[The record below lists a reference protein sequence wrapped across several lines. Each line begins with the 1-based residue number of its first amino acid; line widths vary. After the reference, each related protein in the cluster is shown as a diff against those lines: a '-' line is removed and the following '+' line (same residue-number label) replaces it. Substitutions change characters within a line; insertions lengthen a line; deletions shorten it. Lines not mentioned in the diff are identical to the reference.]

1 MSAREIGVLC
11 AFFGDTVTVM
21 PADLASDTGS
31 AGSATPSAPSRA
43 PLPAAL
49 PVPASAPPRTPMPA
63 SASASAPVSAP
74 VSVPVTAEAVPVTG
88 WGRTAPTAARL
99 VRPRSRA
106 EAAAAV
112 RMCGTRGGIA
122 RGLGRAYGDAAQNAG
137 GAVLDMTCLDRVH
150 SVDAVAGTVRCD
162 AGVSLHR
169 LMEAL
174 LPLGWF
180 VPVTPGTRYVTV
192 GGAIGADIH
201 GKNHHGAGS
210 FSRHVPSFELLT
222 ADGGIRTVERG
233 TPLFDATAGG
243 MGLTGVILTAT
254 VRLLPVETSL
264 MSVDTERAADLD
276 DLMARL
282 TATDHRHRYSV
293 AWIDLLARG
302 RSTGRAVLT
311 RGEHAPLDAL
321 PARARRAPLAFR
333 PGRLPAAPSCVPP
346 GLLGRTTVGLFNE
359 FWYRR
364 APRARTGELQSLS
377 AFFHPL
383 DGVPHWN
390 RIYGRAGLVQYQFV
404 VGHGREEALRRIV
417 RRVAERRCPS
427 FLAVLK
433 RFGPA
438 DPGWL
443 SFPMPGWTLA
453 LDVPADLPGLDGF
466 LDELDEEV
474 AGADGR
480 VYLAKDA
487 RLRPE
492 LLGRMYP
499 RLAAFRELRAEL
511 DPGGVFTSDLSR
523 RLAL

>member
-1 MSAREIGVLC
+1 MRPLGGA
-11 AFFGDTVTVM
+11 TVTVM
-21 PADLASDTGS
+21 PADS
-31 AGSATPSAPSRA
+31 
-43 PLPAAL
+43 
-49 PVPASAPPRTPMPA
+49 
-63 SASASAPVSAP
+63 VS
-74 VSVPVTAEAVPVTG
+74 VTG
-88 WGRTAPTAARL
+88 WGRTAPTTARM
-99 VRPRSRA
+99 VRPRTYG

-112 RMCGTRGGIA
+112 RECGARGGIA

-137 GAVLDMTCLDRVH
+137 GAVLDMTGLDRIH
-150 SVDAVAGTVRCD
+150 AIDADGGTVLCD

-169 LMEAL
+169 LMEVL

-201 GKNHHGAGS
+201 GKNHHVSGS
-210 FSRHVPSFELLT
+210 FSRHVLSFELLT
-222 ADGGIRTVERG
+222 ADGEIRTVGRG

-254 VRLLPVETSL
+254 VRLRPVESGL

-282 TATDHRHRYSV
+282 TATDHRYRYSV

-302 RSTGRAVLT
+302 AATGRAVLT
-311 RGEHAPLDAL
+311 RGDHAPLDAL
-321 PARARRAPLAFR
+321 PARARRHPLEFR
-333 PGRLPAAPSCVPP
+333 PSRLPAAPSFLPE

-359 FWYRR
+359 LWYRK
-364 APRARTGELQSLS
+364 APRARRGELQPIP

-390 RIYGRAGLVQYQFV
+390 RVYGRGGFVQYQFV
-404 VGHGREEALRRIV
+404 VGHGREETLRRIV
-417 RRVAERRCPS
+417 RRISGRRCPS

-433 RFGPA
+433 RFGDG

-443 SFPMPGWTLA
+443 SFPVPGWTLA
-453 LDVPADLPGLDGF
+453 LDIPAGLPGLGTF
-466 LDELDEEV
+466 LDGLDEEV
-474 AGADGR
+474 ADAGGR

-492 LLGRMYP
+492 LLAAMYP
-499 RLAAFRELRAEL
+499 RLGVFRALRREL
-511 DPGGVFTSDLSR
+511 DPRGVFTSDLSR
-523 RLAL
+523 RLGL

>member
-1 MSAREIGVLC
+1 MSA
-11 AFFGDTVTVM
+11 DT
-21 PADLASDTGS
+21 DWG
-31 AGSATPSAPSRA
+31 
-43 PLPAAL
+43 
-49 PVPASAPPRTPMPA
+49 
-63 SASASAPVSAP
+63 
-74 VSVPVTAEAVPVTG
+74 PVTG

-99 VRPRSRA
+99 IRPRTYE
-106 EAAAAV
+106 EAALAV
-112 RMCGTRGGIA
+112 RECGARGSIA

-137 GAVLDMTCLDRVH
+137 GAVLDMTALDRVH
-150 SVDAVAGTVRCD
+150 AVDVAGGTVLCD

-169 LMEAL
+169 LMELL

-201 GKNHHGAGS
+201 GKNHHVSGS
-210 FSRHVPSFELLT
+210 FARHVAALELLT
-222 ADGGIRTVERG
+222 ADGQVRTVTPG

-254 VRLLPVETSL
+254 LRLQPVETAL

-282 TATDHRHRYSV
+282 TATDHRYRYSV

-302 RSTGRAVLT
+302 RATGRAVLT
-311 RGEHAPLDAL
+311 RGDHAPLDAL
-321 PARARRAPLAFR
+321 PARSRARRAPLAFR
-333 PGRLPAAPSCVPP
+333 TSRLPAAPDLVPD

-359 FWYRR
+359 LWYRKS
-364 APRARTGELQSLS
+364 PRLSRGRLQRIST
-377 AFFHPL
+377 FFHPL

-390 RIYGRAGLVQYQFV
+390 RIYGRGGFVQYQFV
-404 VGHGREEALRRIV
+404 VGEGREEALRRIV
-417 RRVAERRCPS
+417 RRISDHRCPS

-433 RFGPA
+433 RFGEA

-443 SFPMPGWTLA
+443 SFPLPGWTLA
-453 LDVPADLPGLDGF
+453 LDIPAGLPGLGAF

-474 AGADGR
+474 AEAGGR

-492 LLGRMYP
+492 LLAAMYP
-499 RLAAFRELRAEL
+499 RLDDFRALRAEL
-511 DPGGVFTSDLSR
+511 DPHGVFVSDLAR
-523 RLAL
+523 RLTL

>member
-1 MSAREIGVLC
+1 MSA
-11 AFFGDTVTVM
+11 DTDSDPDVM
-21 PADLASDTGS
+21 GLDHT
-31 AGSATPSAPSRA
+31 T
-43 PLPAAL
+43 
-49 PVPASAPPRTPMPA
+49 
-63 SASASAPVSAP
+63 
-74 VSVPVTAEAVPVTG
+74 VTG

-99 VRPRSRA
+99 IRPRTYE

-112 RMCGTRGGIA
+112 RDCGARGGIP

-137 GAVLDMTCLDRVH
+137 GSVLDMTGLDRVH
-150 SVDAVAGTVRCD
+150 AIDADGGTVLCD

-169 LMEAL
+169 LMEVL

-201 GKNHHGAGS
+201 GKNHHVSGS
-210 FSRHVPSFELLT
+210 FARHVLALELLT
-222 ADGGIRTVERG
+222 ADGEIHTVIPG
-233 TPLFDATAGG
+233 TSLFDATAGG

-254 VRLLPVETSL
+254 IRLQPVESSL

-282 TATDHRHRYSV
+282 AATDHRYRYSV

-302 RSTGRAVLT
+302 AATGRAVLT
-311 RGEHAPLDAL
+311 RGDHAPLDAL
-321 PARARRAPLAFR
+321 PARLRRDPLAFR
-333 PGRLPAAPSCVPP
+333 TSRLPSAPGVLPE
-346 GLLGRTTVGLFNE
+346 GLLTRTTVGLFNE
-359 FWYRR
+359 LWYRK
-364 APRARTGELQSLS
+364 APRARTGRLQRIS

-390 RIYGRAGLVQYQFV
+390 RVYGRGGFVQYQFV
-404 VGHGREEALRRIV
+404 VGYGQEDALRRIV
-417 RRVAERRCPS
+417 RRISERRCPS

-433 RFGPA
+433 RFGES

-443 SFPMPGWTLA
+443 SFPVPGWTLA
-453 LDVPADLPGLDGF
+453 LDIPAGLPGLGAF

-474 AGADGR
+474 AAAGGR

-487 RLRPE
+487 RLRPD
-492 LLGRMYP
+492 LLAAMYP
-499 RLAAFRELRAEL
+499 RLDDFRALRAEL
-511 DPGGVFTSDLSR
+511 DPHGVFVSDLAR
-523 RLAL
+523 RLHL

>member
-1 MSAREIGVLC
+1 MSA
-11 AFFGDTVTVM
+11 DT
-21 PADLASDTGS
+21 DWG
-31 AGSATPSAPSRA
+31 
-43 PLPAAL
+43 
-49 PVPASAPPRTPMPA
+49 
-63 SASASAPVSAP
+63 
-74 VSVPVTAEAVPVTG
+74 PVTG

-99 VRPRSRA
+99 IRPRTYE
-106 EAAAAV
+106 EAALAV
-112 RMCGTRGGIA
+112 RECGARGGIA

-137 GAVLDMTCLDRVH
+137 GAVLDMTALDRVH
-150 SVDAVAGTVRCD
+150 AVDVAGGTVLCD

-169 LMEAL
+169 LMELL

-201 GKNHHGAGS
+201 GKNHHVSGS
-210 FSRHVPSFELLT
+210 FARHVAALELLT
-222 ADGGIRTVERG
+222 ADGQVRTVTPG

-254 VRLLPVETSL
+254 LRLQPVETAL

-282 TATDHRHRYSV
+282 TATDHRYRYSV

-302 RSTGRAVLT
+302 RATGRAVLT
-311 RGEHAPLDAL
+311 RGDHAPLDAL
-321 PARARRAPLAFR
+321 PARSRARRAPLAFR
-333 PGRLPAAPSCVPP
+333 TSRLPAAPDLVPD

-359 FWYRR
+359 LWYRKS
-364 APRARTGELQSLS
+364 PRLSRGRLQRIST
-377 AFFHPL
+377 FFHPL

-390 RIYGRAGLVQYQFV
+390 RIYGRGGFVQYQFV
-404 VGHGREEALRRIV
+404 VGEGREEALRRIV
-417 RRVAERRCPS
+417 RRISDHRCPS

-433 RFGPA
+433 RFGEA

-443 SFPMPGWTLA
+443 SFPLPGWTLA
-453 LDVPADLPGLDGF
+453 LDIPAGLPGLGAF

-474 AGADGR
+474 AEAGGR

-492 LLGRMYP
+492 LLAAMYP
-499 RLAAFRELRAEL
+499 RLDDFRALRAEL
-511 DPGGVFTSDLSR
+511 DPHRVFVSDLAR
-523 RLAL
+523 RLTL

>member
-1 MSAREIGVLC
+1 MSA
-11 AFFGDTVTVM
+11 DTDSDPDVM
-21 PADLASDTGS
+21 GLDHT
-31 AGSATPSAPSRA
+31 T
-43 PLPAAL
+43 
-49 PVPASAPPRTPMPA
+49 
-63 SASASAPVSAP
+63 
-74 VSVPVTAEAVPVTG
+74 VTG

-99 VRPRSRA
+99 IRPRTYE
-106 EAAAAV
+106 EAATAV
-112 RMCGTRGGIA
+112 RECGARGGIP

-137 GAVLDMTCLDRVH
+137 GSVLDMTALDRVH
-150 SVDAVAGTVRCD
+150 AIDADGGTVLCD

-169 LMEAL
+169 LMEVL

-201 GKNHHGAGS
+201 GKNHHVSGS
-210 FSRHVPSFELLT
+210 FARHVLALELLT
-222 ADGGIRTVERG
+222 ADGEIRTVVPG

-254 VRLLPVETSL
+254 IRLQPVETSL
-264 MSVDTERAADLD
+264 MSVDTERATDLD

-282 TATDHRHRYSV
+282 AATDHRYRYSV

-302 RSTGRAVLT
+302 ATTGRAVLT
-311 RGEHAPLDAL
+311 RGDHAPLDAL
-321 PARARRAPLAFR
+321 PARLRRDPLAFR
-333 PGRLPAAPSCVPP
+333 TPRLPATPAILPE
-346 GLLGRTTVGLFNE
+346 GLLSRTTVGLFNE
-359 FWYRR
+359 LWYRK
-364 APRARTGELQSLS
+364 APRTRTGQLQRIS

-390 RIYGRAGLVQYQFV
+390 RVYGRGGFVQYQFV
-404 VGHGREEALRRIV
+404 VGYGREDALRRIV
-417 RRVAERRCPS
+417 RRISERRCPS

-433 RFGPA
+433 RFGES

-443 SFPMPGWTLA
+443 SFPVPGWTLA
-453 LDVPADLPGLDGF
+453 LDIPAGLPGLGAF

-474 AGADGR
+474 AAAGGR

-492 LLGRMYP
+492 LLAAMYP
-499 RLAAFRELRAEL
+499 RLDDFRQLRAQL
-511 DPGGVFTSDLSR
+511 DPRGVFVSDLAR
-523 RLAL
+523 RLSL

>member
-1 MSAREIGVLC
+1 MSA
-11 AFFGDTVTVM
+11 DT
-21 PADLASDTGS
+21 DSDPDIMGLDHT
-31 AGSATPSAPSRA
+31 T
-43 PLPAAL
+43 
-49 PVPASAPPRTPMPA
+49 
-63 SASASAPVSAP
+63 
-74 VSVPVTAEAVPVTG
+74 VTG

-99 VRPRSRA
+99 IRPRSYE

-112 RMCGTRGGIA
+112 RHCGGRGGIP

-137 GAVLDMTCLDRVH
+137 GSVLDMTALDRVH
-150 SVDAVAGTVRCD
+150 AIDAAGGTVLCD

-169 LMEAL
+169 LMEVL

-201 GKNHHGAGS
+201 GKNHHVSGS
-210 FSRHVPSFELLT
+210 FARHVLALELLT
-222 ADGGIRTVERG
+222 ADGEIRTVIPG

-254 VRLLPVETSL
+254 IRLQPVETSL
-264 MSVDTERAADLD
+264 MSVDTERATDLD

-282 TATDHRHRYSV
+282 AATDHRYRYSV

-302 RSTGRAVLT
+302 AATGRAVLT
-311 RGEHAPLDAL
+311 RGDHAPLDAL
-321 PARARRAPLAFR
+321 PARLRRDPLAFR
-333 PGRLPAAPSCVPP
+333 TPRLPATPEILPE
-346 GLLGRTTVGLFNE
+346 GLLSRTTVGLFNE
-359 FWYRR
+359 LWYRK
-364 APRARTGELQSLS
+364 APRARTGRLQRISP
-377 AFFHPL
+377 FFHPL

-390 RIYGRAGLVQYQFV
+390 RVYGRGGFVQYQFV
-404 VGHGREEALRRIV
+404 VGYGREDALRRIV
-417 RRVAERRCPS
+417 RRISERRCPS

-433 RFGPA
+433 RFGES

-443 SFPMPGWTLA
+443 SFPVPGWTLA
-453 LDVPADLPGLDGF
+453 LDIPAGLPGLGAF

-474 AGADGR
+474 AAAGGR

-492 LLGRMYP
+492 LLAAMYP
-499 RLAAFRELRAEL
+499 RLDDFRELRARM
-511 DPGGVFTSDLSR
+511 DPRGVFVSDLAR
-523 RLAL
+523 RLSL